1 MSFTERLDPR
11 LLVCRLQTDSRDQLL
26 AELARRFALVE
37 PSVAEAQVLDTLKAR
52 ECLGSTATPEGVA
65 FPHAIRSD
73 ISRQVI
79 GVVTLSTPVEF
90 PCTEGPVGVR
100 LVFVMFGSTQHP
112 MEHIQTLA
120 RLARLAAD
128 PDRRE
133 RLMQAADEAQL
144 IAELEDESQQHG

>member
-1 MSFTERLDPR
+1 MSLTERLDTR
-11 LLVCRLQTDSRDQLL
+11 LLVCRLRADSRDQLL

-37 PSVAEAQVLDTLKAR
+37 PSVSEAQVLDTLKAR
-52 ECLGSTATPEGVA
+52 ECQGSTATPEGVA

-90 PCTEGPVGVR
+90 PCTAGPVGVR
-100 LVFVMFGSTQHP
+100 LVLVMFGSTDRP

-133 RLMQAADEAQL
+133 RLLQAADEAQL
-144 IAELEDESQQHG
+144 LAALEDEGQRHG